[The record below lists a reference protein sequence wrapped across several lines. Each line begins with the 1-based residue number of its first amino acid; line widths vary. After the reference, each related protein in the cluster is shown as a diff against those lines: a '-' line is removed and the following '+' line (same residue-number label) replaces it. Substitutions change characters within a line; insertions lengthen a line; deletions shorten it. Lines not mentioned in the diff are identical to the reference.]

1 MKIILLFSISALSFF
16 NTSHSKSPLKKGE
29 GPEVESLPPA
39 VYSNLSFI
47 AVCEGDTFALTDAIL
62 SDYINELN
70 QFKPGFQFRDFEL
83 KSNTH
88 KGGTDYFIVGIDGSH
103 TAMAALE
110 VVELSTRYAR
120 LDGMRSVVC
129 IRQNES
135 DCVPSFENGIGS
147 CVPSKKEDGC
157 TKTETLTMNNT
168 SLCELASK

>member
-16 NTSHSKSPLKKGE
+16 NTSHSKIPLKNGE
-29 GPEVESLPPA
+29 GLEVESKTTTIH
-39 VYSNLSFI
+39 SNLSFI
-47 AVCEGDTFALTDAIL
+47 VVCEGDTLALTDAIL
-62 SDYINELN
+62 SDYINELK
-70 QFKPGFQFRDFEL
+70 QFKPGYQFRDFEL
-83 KSNTH
+83 KSNEH
-88 KGGTDYFIVGIDGSH
+88 KGGTDYFIVGMDGSH

-110 VVELSTRYAR
+110 VVELNTRYAR

-135 DCVPSFENGIGS
+135 DCVPSFENGIFS

-168 SLCELASK
+168 SLCELAFN